1 MQERPLSIVRV
12 GRSEVEKRRLRLQQ
26 VSEPPMLGL
35 APPST
40 GCATSLRQF
49 QEHVLAA
56 CTSICLPLYR
66 VQFLLF
72 VAISAR
78 SVSNPTDASCP
89 PSGSLPRVRLQY
101 ASLSFFHS
109 TITSPFRIAYPS
121 CRSGVGRAMPY
132 RRHSCR
138 SKQLY
143 LVREGLG
150 VWPTEATGASCTP
163 VTQSRRGPSPETQ
176 GAGFRKAWC
185 LRHFNSCTESTGG
198 MLGGTCRA

>member
-49 QEHVLAA
+49 QEHVLAV

-89 PSGSLPRVRLQY
+89 PSGSSPRVRLRY
-101 ASLSFFHS
+101 ASLSFFQS
-109 TITSPFRIAYPS
+109 TITSPFQIAYPS

-163 VTQSRRGPSPETQ
+163 VSDPVQKRPQPGNARCRISKGMVPEAFQFLHRVHWRNARR
-176 GAGFRKAWC
+176 
-185 LRHFNSCTESTGG
+185 
-198 MLGGTCRA
+198 